1 MSRTKSKYSWKIR
14 VTTWFICIMPFKP
27 LSVCIWAWNIVLV
40 RVVYFCNLKSGGDL
54 RNFLEVV
61 GSLEEEESALYFA
74 EMIMA
79 VHDLH
84 ELGYL
89 HRDLKPD
96 NCT

>member
-1 MSRTKSKYSWKIR
+1 
-14 VTTWFICIMPFKP
+14 
-27 LSVCIWAWNIVLV
+27 
-40 RVVYFCNLKSGGDL
+40 L

-74 EMIMA
+74 EMITA

-96 NCT
+96 NCKYCFVHSPSFSPFVYLLFLPRYLI

>member
-1 MSRTKSKYSWKIR
+1 M
-14 VTTWFICIMPFKP
+14 V
-27 LSVCIWAWNIVLV
+27 
-40 RVVYFCNLKSGGDL
+40 GGDL

-74 EMIMA
+74 EMITA

-96 NCT
+96 NCTYASSVLKECVDY